1 MSNKWYRG
9 CIITPQELGFLI
21 QFPSGAKVLIKDAK
35 SFQDCQNWID
45 RQLAHLAIERA
56 LGNQ

>member
-9 CIITPQELGFLI
+9 CIIAPQQVGFLI
-21 QFPSGAKVLIKDAK
+21 QFPSGNKVLIKDAL
-35 SFQDCQNWID
+35 SFADCQKWID
-45 RQLAHLAIERA
+45 RQLAHLAIKKA

>member
-1 MSNKWYRG
+1 MLSKSYRD
-9 CIITPQELGFLI
+9 CTITPQDLGFLI

-35 SFQDCQNWID
+35 SFEDCQKWID
-45 RQLAHLAIERA
+45 RQLAHLAIEKA